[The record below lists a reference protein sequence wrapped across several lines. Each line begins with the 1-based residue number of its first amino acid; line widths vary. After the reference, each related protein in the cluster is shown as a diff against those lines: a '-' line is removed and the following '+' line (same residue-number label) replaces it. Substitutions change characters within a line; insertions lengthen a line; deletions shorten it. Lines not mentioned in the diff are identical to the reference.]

1 MLLGAAP
8 HQRQTQARGIGCLIL
23 HVLVMPPKHI
33 PIPKVRDDTALASQS
48 DEPIR
53 GTTECQSHAGDIEPN
68 PAADVGASH
77 MV

>member
-8 HQRQTQARGIGCLIL
+8 HQRQIQARGIRCLKL
-23 HVLVMPPKHI
+23 HVPVMPPKHI

-53 GTTECQSHAGDIEPN
+53 GTTECQSHAGDIKPN

-77 MV
+77 VV